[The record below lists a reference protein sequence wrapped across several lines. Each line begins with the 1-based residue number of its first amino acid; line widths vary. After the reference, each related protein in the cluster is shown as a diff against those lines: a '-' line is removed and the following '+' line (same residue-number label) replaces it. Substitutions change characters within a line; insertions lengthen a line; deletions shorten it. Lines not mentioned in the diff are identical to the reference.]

1 MDNEIE
7 TDQGRVVGD
16 AAKHVGSLNATTDM
30 DLAEKEQ
37 EQQQDCR
44 AASGVRSWCLQSD
57 PCSHVTLAHS
67 WEWG

>member
-1 MDNEIE
+1 MATEIE
-7 TDQGRVVGD
+7 TDQGRVGGD
-16 AAKHVGSLNATTDM
+16 AAQHGGSPNATTDM

-57 PCSHVTLAHS
+57 LRSHVTLAHV